1 MVEAVAARHPF
12 AWVDERSEGTL
23 LAVLA
28 VLGVV
33 LSAAL
38 VRIGAPLV
46 TDAAPSGIVSFE
58 FAGSAAGARAIL
70 DSWTPLAREHAMLS
84 LGLDYL
90 YLAVYPAFI
99 SLACVWTARRIAP
112 RTGLALAWAVL
123 LAAPLDAVEN
133 AALVWMLVQGP
144 GDAAAAVAWACALPK
159 FALVFAGLGYAAA
172 GQVAARLFRR

>member
-1 MVEAVAARHPF
+1 
-12 AWVDERSEGTL
+12 
-23 LAVLA
+23 
-28 VLGVV
+28 
-33 LSAAL
+33 
-38 VRIGAPLV
+38 
-46 TDAAPSGIVSFE
+46 
-58 FAGSAAGARAIL
+58 
-70 DSWTPLAREHAMLS
+70 
-84 LGLDYL
+84 
-90 YLAVYPAFI
+90 
-99 SLACVWTARRIAP
+99 VWTARRIAP